1 MPDVVGGVRKL
12 SVVAAAVGAAVVSTA
27 CAPQPTAL
35 EKYCDVV
42 RQAEATYDPLSKPG
56 ALGDPAVVR
65 KALTERVATL
75 RALAEAAPDTVKAD
89 AAVVRDRVIEVVNAL
104 AAKNYVS
111 ASANADP
118 AIAAVLGDSRFV
130 TATKTLAAFNTARCT
145 S

>member
-1 MPDVVGGVRKL
+1 MPAVVGRSRKL
-12 SVVAAAVGAAVVSTA
+12 VALATAVSGVLVLAACG
-27 CAPQPTAL
+27 PEPTAL

-75 RALAEAAPDTVKAD
+75 RALAAAAPDTVKAD

-111 ASANADP
+111 ASANSDP
-118 AIAAVLGDSRFV
+118 AVAAVLNDSRFV